1 MMTTSI
7 NYTLDVGFHSGSMY
21 KSYGEITAPEVKK
34 KQEILNFLFWS
45 PVSTICYLMVPAPQ
59 VSGSSGILDSK
70 PAALEPP
77 CLGLLRRRLPV
88 PVEYSKVNM
97 QRWNFHVLGSSAA
110 GCRFQRNTIK

>member
-7 NYTLDVGFHSGSMY
+7 NYTLDVGFHSDSMY

-45 PVSTICYLMVPAPQ
+45 SVSTICYLMVPAPQ
-59 VSGSSGILDSK
+59 VPGSSGILYSK
-70 PAALEPP
+70 PAALELP

-88 PVEYSKVNM
+88 PVEYSIVNL

-110 GCRFQRNTIK
+110 GCWFQWNTL